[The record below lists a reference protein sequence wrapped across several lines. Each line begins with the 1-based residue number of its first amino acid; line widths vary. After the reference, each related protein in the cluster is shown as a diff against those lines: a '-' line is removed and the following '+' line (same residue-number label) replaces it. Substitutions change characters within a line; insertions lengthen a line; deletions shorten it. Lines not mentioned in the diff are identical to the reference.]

1 MTVTTAAPPSQSPRG
16 GLKLANDV
24 KRTDF
29 VLIGAALLLSIIGA
43 ALIFSATR
51 GKLLA
56 ADQDPRLFLDKQMI
70 NIVIGVILGW
80 AVSSVG
86 YRTLRASAWW
96 VYGAALVLLLIV
108 LTPAGTTL
116 NGIQAWITLPAGFSL
131 QPSELAKVAV
141 ILAVALVLTQLGPSG
156 AADADVKPR
165 LRYVLLA
172 LIVAGVPV
180 LLIMMQPDLGTALV
194 IVATVFGM
202 LAVSGVASYVL
213 WGMIALAA
221 LMGYAVVQLGM
232 LDEYQIDRLL
242 IFMDPEADPL
252 GAGYNTRMARLAIAG
267 GGLLGYGLFRGPT
280 TQGGFVPYQQTDFIF
295 SAAGE
300 ELGLIGAG
308 VIIIL
313 VGVILWRGVRIA
325 LAAPDRY
332 GRVMAAGVVI
342 WLAVQSFENI
352 GMNLGIMPVT
362 GVPLPFV
369 SYGGSSM
376 FALWIGIGLL
386 TSVHLRSNRPR

>member
-1 MTVTTAAPPSQSPRG
+1 VTVTTTAPAPQRPVTR
-16 GLKLANDV
+16 LKLANDV

-29 VLIGAALLLSIIGA
+29 VLVGAALLLSIIGA

-51 GKLLA
+51 GKLIA

-70 NIVIGVILGW
+70 NIVIGIILGW

-96 VYGAALVLLLIV
+96 VYGAALLLLLLV

-156 AADADVKPR
+156 AADADVRPR

-172 LIVAGVPV
+172 LIIAGVPV

-202 LAVSGVASYVL
+202 LAVSGVSSYVL
-213 WGMIALAA
+213 WGMVALAGLA
-221 LMGYAVVQLGM
+221 AYGVVQLGM

-267 GGLLGYGLFRGPT
+267 GGVFGYGLFNGPT

-308 VIIIL
+308 VIILL

-376 FALWIGIGLL
+376 FALWIGVGLL
-386 TSVHLRSNRPR
+386 TSVHLRSVRQR

>member
-1 MTVTTAAPPSQSPRG
+1 VTITITPQASGTPVRRM
-16 GLKLANDV
+16 KLPADV
-24 KRTDF
+24 RRMDF
-29 VLIGAALLLSIIGA
+29 VLVGAAVALSVIGA

-51 GKLLA
+51 GKLSA
-56 ADQDPRLFLDKQMI
+56 AGEDPRLFLDKQLI
-70 NIVIGVILGW
+70 NIVIGIILAWG
-80 AVSSVG
+80 VSSVG

-96 VYGAALVLLLIV
+96 VYAAVILLLVVV
-108 LTPAGTTL
+108 LTPVGTTM

-156 AADADVKPR
+156 AADADVYPR

-172 LIVAGVPV
+172 LIVAGIPIA
-180 LLIMMQPDLGTALV
+180 LIMMQPDLGTVLV
-194 IVATVFGM
+194 IAATVFGM
-202 LAVSGVASYVL
+202 LAVAGTASWVL
-213 WGMIALAA
+213 WGMVALAVLSGFA
-221 LMGYAVVQLGM
+221 VTSMGV
-232 LDEYQIDRLL
+232 LDDYQVDRLTT
-242 IFMDPEADPL
+242 FMDPERDPL

-267 GGLLGYGLFRGPT
+267 GGLLGYGLFKGPT
-280 TQGGFVPYQQTDFIF
+280 TQGGFVPYQQTDFVF

-300 ELGLIGAG
+300 ELGLVGAG
-308 VIIIL
+308 AIIL
-313 VGVILWRGVRIA
+313 LVGIILWRGTKIA
-325 LAAPDRY
+325 LGAPDRY
-332 GRVMAAGVVI
+332 GRVMAAGVVV
-342 WLAVQSFENI
+342 WFAVQSFENI

-386 TSVHLRSNRPR
+386 TSVHLRSGRVR

>member
-1 MTVTTAAPPSQSPRG
+1 MTLTATAPTGSKPAAR
-16 GLKLANDV
+16 LKLANDV

-29 VLIGAALLLSIIGA
+29 VLVGAALLLSIIGA

-56 ADQDPRLFLDKQMI
+56 AGQDPRLFLDKQMI

-96 VYGAALVLLLIV
+96 VYAAAVALLLVV
-108 LTPAGTTL
+108 LTPLGTTL
-116 NGIQAWITLPAGFSL
+116 NGIQAWITLPAGFTL

-172 LIVAGVPV
+172 LLIAGIPV
-180 LLIMMQPDLGTALV
+180 TLIMMQPDLGTALV
-194 IVATVFGM
+194 IAATVFGM
-202 LAVSGVASYVL
+202 LAVSGVASTVL
-213 WGMIALAA
+213 WSMVALAA
-221 LMGYAVVQLGM
+221 LVGFGVVRLGV
-232 LDEYQIDRLL
+232 LDDYQVDRLL

-252 GAGYNTRMARLAIAG
+252 GAGYNTRMARIAIAG

-300 ELGLIGAG
+300 ELGLLGAG
-308 VIIIL
+308 VIIL
-313 VGVILWRGVRIA
+313 LMGVILWRGVRIA

-332 GRVMAAGVVI
+332 GRVMAAGVVV

-386 TSVHLRSNRPR
+386 TSVHLRSTRVR

>member
-1 MTVTTAAPPSQSPRG
+1 MTVTTTAPAPQRPVTR
-16 GLKLANDV
+16 LKLANDV

-29 VLIGAALLLSIIGA
+29 VLVGAALLLSIIGA

-51 GKLLA
+51 GKLIA

-70 NIVIGVILGW
+70 NIVIGIILGW

-96 VYGAALVLLLIV
+96 VYGAALLLLLLV

-156 AADADVKPR
+156 AADADVRPR

-172 LIVAGVPV
+172 LIIAGVPV

-202 LAVSGVASYVL
+202 LAVSGVSSYVL
-213 WGMIALAA
+213 WGMVALAGLA
-221 LMGYAVVQLGM
+221 AYGVVQLGM

-267 GGLLGYGLFRGPT
+267 GGVFGYGLFNGPT

-308 VIIIL
+308 VIILL

-376 FALWIGIGLL
+376 FALWIGVGLL
-386 TSVHLRSNRPR
+386 TSVHLRSVRQR

>member
-1 MTVTTAAPPSQSPRG
+1 MTLTAATPTAGKPAAR
-16 GLKLANDV
+16 LKIATDV

-29 VLIGAALLLSIIGA
+29 VLVGAALLLSIIGA

-51 GKLLA
+51 GKLIA
-56 ADQDPRLFLDKQMI
+56 ANQDPRLFLDKQMI

-80 AVSSVG
+80 SVSSLG

-96 VYGAALVLLLIV
+96 VYAAAVLLLMVV
-108 LTPAGTTL
+108 LTPVGTTL
-116 NGIQAWITLPAGFSL
+116 NGVQGWITLPAGFTV
-131 QPSELAKVAV
+131 QPSEFAKVAV
-141 ILAVALVLTQLGPSG
+141 ILAVSLVLTQLGPSG

-165 LRYVLLA
+165 FRYVLLA
-172 LIVAGVPV
+172 LLIAGIPV
-180 LLIMMQPDLGTALV
+180 TLIMIQPDLGTALV

-202 LAVSGVASYVL
+202 LAVSGVASTIL
-213 WGMIALAA
+213 WSTVALAA
-221 LMGYAVVQLGM
+221 LVGFGVIRLG
-232 LDEYQIDRLL
+232 LLEGYQIDRLL

-252 GAGYNTRMARLAIAG
+252 GAGYNTRMARIAIAG

-300 ELGLIGAG
+300 ELGLVGAG
-308 VIIIL
+308 LIILL
-313 VGVILWRGVRIA
+313 VGVILWRGVRIS

-332 GRVMAAGVVI
+332 GRVMAAGVVV

-376 FALWIGIGLL
+376 FVLWIAIGLL
-386 TSVHLRSNRPR
+386 TSVHLRSTRPR

>member
-1 MTVTTAAPPSQSPRG
+1 MTVTVTPTTTATPRTR
-16 GLKLANDV
+16 LKVPLDV
-24 KRTDF
+24 RRMDF
-29 VLIGAALLLSIIGA
+29 VLVGAAVLLSMIGA

-56 ADQDPRLFLDKQMI
+56 ADEDPRLFLDKQMI
-70 NIVIGVILGW
+70 NIVIGIILGW
-80 AVSSVG
+80 AVSTVG

-96 VYGAALVLLLIV
+96 VYGAVLLLLLAV
-108 LTPAGTTL
+108 LSPLGTVN
-116 NGIQAWITLPAGFSL
+116 NGIKAWINLPAGFSL

-156 AADADVKPR
+156 AADADVQPR

-172 LIVAGVPV
+172 LIVAGVPIM
-180 LLIMMQPDLGTALV
+180 LILAQPDLGTVLV
-194 IVATVFGM
+194 IAATVFGM
-202 LAVSGVASYVL
+202 LAVSGVSSKVL
-213 WGMIALAA
+213 WSMVALAVV
-221 LMGYAVVQLGM
+221 AVTLVMTTGV
-232 LDEYQIDRLL
+232 LDDYQVDRLTT
-242 IFMDPEADPL
+242 FMDPERDPL

-267 GGLLGYGLFRGPT
+267 GGLFGFGLFRGPT
-280 TQGGFVPYQQTDFIF
+280 TQGGFVPYQQTDFVF

-300 ELGLIGAG
+300 ELGLVGAG
-308 VIIIL
+308 TIIVLI
-313 VGVILWRGVRIA
+313 GIILWRGTKIA

-332 GRVMAAGVVI
+332 GRVMAAGVVV
-342 WLAVQSFENI
+342 WFTVQAFENI

-386 TSVHLRSNRPR
+386 TSVHLRSGRPR